1 MIALFNLQGYVLQLL
16 PMAATVT
23 LRAPLR
29 IKYRDIM
36 KLVSRS
42 RYRSARREA
51 INQGARLSHRNISST
66 PRRLRRGVTSRST
79 LATSFT
85 TRVMWTMMRSFRYLC
100 GRNLR
105 NIPVNGGSIDESARR
120 RDCASKD
127 DGSGGCHHYEQYPQ
141 AVCNTLTVRTLGR

>member
-51 INQGARLSHRNISST
+51 IKAHVSPI
-66 PRRLRRGVTSRST
+66 VTS
-79 LATSFT
+79 AQ
-85 TRVMWTMMRSFRYLC
+85 
-100 GRNLR
+100 
-105 NIPVNGGSIDESARR
+105 
-120 RDCASKD
+120 
-127 DGSGGCHHYEQYPQ
+127 HHGAFAEE
-141 AVCNTLTVRTLGR
+141 